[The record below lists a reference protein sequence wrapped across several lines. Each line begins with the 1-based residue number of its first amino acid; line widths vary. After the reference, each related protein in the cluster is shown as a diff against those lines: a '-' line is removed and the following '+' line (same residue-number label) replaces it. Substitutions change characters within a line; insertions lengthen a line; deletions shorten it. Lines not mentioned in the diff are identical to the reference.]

1 MLHATIQYRNYE
13 EQTGCT
19 RISRIIQYNSE
30 DVGMCEVADG
40 TLGVSYN
47 VQVRVLILDK
57 VGMQSAIVRIW
68 PRSDAVREV
77 TAEVNRLFS
86 CMYI

>member
-1 MLHATIQYRNYE
+1 MPHATIQYHNYE
-13 EQTGCT
+13 EQMGYT
-19 RISRIIQYNSE
+19 RISRIIQHNSE

-47 VQVRVLILDK
+47 VQVRVPILDK
-57 VGMQSAIVRIW
+57 AGIRSAFVRIR

-86 CMYI
+86 HTYI